1 MHKEEEETV
10 YTWKARGHGKGRYI
24 KRKEN
29 RKSYDIEKR
38 LKTEKT
44 LLEWYFYLFNSHHF

>member
-29 RKSYDIEKR
+29 RKNYDIEKR